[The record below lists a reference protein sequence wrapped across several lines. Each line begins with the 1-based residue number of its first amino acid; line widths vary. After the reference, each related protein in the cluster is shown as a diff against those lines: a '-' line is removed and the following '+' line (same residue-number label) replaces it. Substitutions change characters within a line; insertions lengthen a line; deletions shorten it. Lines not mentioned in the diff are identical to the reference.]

1 MVEFVKPCAEEFHE
15 VVKNLREFADAQAEY
30 NTLRHECEIHENKW
44 ACETSSNVARRREAA
59 RRLIESKEDDFIH
72 CLGRMLQI
80 VGGET

>member
-15 VVKNLREFADAQAEY
+15 VVKNLEEFADTQAEY
-30 NTLRHECEIHENKW
+30 NKLRHECETHENKW
-44 ACETSSNVARRREAA
+44 ACQTALDKVRRREAA

-80 VGGET
+80 AGGET